1 MHDNTT
7 NVKPQRNMLL
17 KLHKDQ
23 RVARKGVNTST
34 ESVMAIEINENDQ
47 LVVPVAATV
56 KWRRVDRHFITL
68 KLDNSPLTRHDRLV
82 DLESPIDEIIRNTS
96 NTNRLQTYFA

>member
-1 MHDNTT
+1 MN
-7 NVKPQRNMLL
+7 NVKPKRKMLI

-23 RVARKGVNTST
+23 RVARKGATNTSCI

-47 LVVPVAATV
+47 LVTPIAATV

-68 KLDNSPLTRHDRLV
+68 KLDKSPMMRHVKDRLV
-82 DLESPIDEIIRNTS
+82 DLDNPLDEIIRNTS
-96 NTNRLQTYFA
+96 NTNRLKNYFG